1 MKTPEER
8 LEILEAAAHAL
19 YSVSVPIACKEAWN
33 GTVTL
38 KVVRGV
44 GRYRYSRDLGVTGGE
59 KDITRERALEYIA
72 RTVTDPMAD

>member
-8 LEILEAAAHAL
+8 LELLEAAAQAF
-19 YSVSVPIACKEAWN
+19 YIVSVPIACKEAWN

-38 KVVRGV
+38 TVARGV
-44 GRYRYSRDLGVTGGE
+44 GHYDFSRDLRVAGGE

-72 RTVTDPMAD
+72 RTVTDPLAD